1 MGKWEEGT
9 RVRIRSNWRYAH
21 LYSGKL
27 IGREATIQTNRA
39 DLEELGILVDDLY
52 NPRSSTGAFW
62 FPKECLEIIKNI
74 NKNNKEN
81 NTMKKVDQYTK
92 NHKFALVGK
101 PDDIE
106 RTEYVSY
113 LGELN
118 QDDLVVVD
126 YHYGN
131 GALSVR
137 KVLQR
142 SVDPV
147 MITSVAGD
155 IMGVADCTLYFAEQE
170 RQEKVAT
177 LKKQMK
183 ERAAKFQEEQF
194 FRMIAK
200 EDEEMRAM
208 LADLAGLENIADAK

>member
-9 RVRIRSNWRYAH
+9 RVRIRSNWKYAH
-21 LYSGKL
+21 LYNGKL
-27 IGREATIQTNRA
+27 IGCEATIQTNRA
-39 DLEELGILVDDLY
+39 DLEELGILIDDHY
-52 NPRSSTGAFW
+52 NTRSSTGAFW
-62 FPKECLEIIKNI
+62 FPKECLEIIKNT
-74 NKNNKEN
+74 NKNNKES
-81 NTMKKVDQYTK
+81 NTMKKVEQYTK

-142 SVDPV
+142 NVDPV

-170 RQEKVAT
+170 RQEKVAN

-200 EDEEMRAM
+200 EDAEMQSM
-208 LADLAGLENIADAK
+208 LDALAGLE

>member
-1 MGKWEEGT
+1 MGKWEEGM
-9 RVRIRSNWRYAH
+9 RVRIRSDWKYAS
-21 LYSGKL
+21 LYNGKL
-27 IGREATIQTNRA
+27 TGCEATIQTNRT
-39 DLEELGILVDDLY
+39 DLEELGILVDDHY

-62 FPKECLEIIKNI
+62 FPKECLEIIKNTS
-74 NKNNKEN
+74 KNNKEN
-81 NTMKKVDQYTK
+81 NKMKKVDQYTK

-113 LGELN
+113 LGEVS

-142 SVDPV
+142 EVDPV

-155 IMGVADCTLYFAEQE
+155 IMGVADCSLYFAEQA
-170 RQEKVAT
+170 RQEKVAN

-200 EDEEMRAM
+200 EDAEMQAM
-208 LADLAGLENIADAK
+208 LDALAGLQIADVG